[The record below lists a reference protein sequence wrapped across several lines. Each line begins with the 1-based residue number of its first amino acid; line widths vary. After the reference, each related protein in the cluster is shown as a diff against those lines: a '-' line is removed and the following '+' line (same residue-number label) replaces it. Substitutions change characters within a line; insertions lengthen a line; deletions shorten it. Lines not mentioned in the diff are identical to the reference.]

1 MDRDWVWVPYDC
13 YYHLYSR
20 EDAYACGE
28 KTGIDW
34 IHTMGDSQE
43 REFVAHMKM
52 MNGSVEEATKF
63 EQADFVMSGSP
74 NGIRVTWQFF
84 AESFLWRDAFKGRS
98 FAVDQKLFDRFNIRP
113 SEVRA
118 CVCVCATVVV
128 C

>member
-20 EDAYACGE
+20 KDVYKCAAD
-28 KTGIDW
+28 TGIDW

-74 NGIRVTWQFF
+74 NGLRVTWQFF
-84 AESFLWRDAFKGRS
+84 AEMFLWTDWKREGRP
-98 FAVDQKLFDRFNIRP
+98 FWVDQKMFDRFNIRP
-113 SEVRA
+113 SKV
-118 CVCVCATVVV
+118 CVCV
-128 C
+128 